1 MVHKIIIIDIN
12 YHETLHFKLEK
23 EIVYRSLIIR
33 AVIMNV
39 NCSMEVTFL
48 TLKSLDSLI

>member
-12 YHETLHFKLEK
+12 YEILHFKLEK

-39 NCSMEVTFL
+39 QLSNVSYFFDT
-48 TLKSLDSLI
+48 